1 MPRLKIPSVPFG
13 LCYHKDMRHDATA
26 QGNFREVF
34 PAVPAAKPAERQP
47 DAPVRPPLT
56 LLEAYLNLSE
66 ELFCEAGYDGFI
78 RWLNPAWERHLGF
91 RAEELLERPFVEFL
105 HPSDVRT
112 SRPFF
117 REIRRMRTGL
127 LTLEA
132 RFRCADGTYK
142 WFSWTLRQGRSPRL
156 FFALGREMT
165 EQKFL
170 EESLEQAQA
179 RMRFMQDIAESSIHP
194 FAAGDAKGRILSS
207 NRAFQELLGYT
218 EEELAGLTWKDL
230 TPARHHRLDSRRHEA
245 ARRTGKVQGYEK
257 ELIRKDGSLVPVS
270 IYIHAVAGDPNGVP
284 IHFAFIRDISDRKQ
298 AEERLRVEKAYW
310 ERLFQS
316 APDAIAIENFSDLRV
331 VNVNDRFCELFGYSR
346 EEAIGKKLN
355 DLVVPE
361 FLKEEGDRLD
371 RRAAEDWEAAP
382 IETVRCRKDGTLL
395 DVAIQSALIRD
406 GDNSLGFYTL
416 YRDTRQVKRAEKSL
430 EESREQLRRSL
441 ERMEKAWEQTIVAL
455 SNTVERKDPYTA
467 GHQRRVSELACAI
480 AARMGLPED
489 RIRGIRMAALVH
501 DIGKINIPTDILS
514 KPGLL
519 GDMERSLVRTHS
531 ESGYQ
536 ILKGIELP
544 WPLADIVYQHH
555 ERLDGSGYPQG
566 LKNGEILLDAQI
578 LAVADIVEA
587 ISWDRPYRPALG
599 VDTALVEI
607 QRLAGTALNQE
618 VVETCRALIS
628 EGTFSFGEAAE
639 APLAPTAPSPPQA
652 YLFQP
657 KDFAERL

>member
-1 MPRLKIPSVPFG
+1 M
-13 LCYHKDMRHDATA
+13 CYHNFMRHDATA
-26 QGNFREVF
+26 QGSLKEVL
-34 PAVPAAKPAERQP
+34 PSVPSAKPSERPP
-47 DAPVRPPLT
+47 DAPVRPPLS

-78 RWLNPAWERHLGF
+78 RWLNPAWERHLGY
-91 RAEELLERPFVEFL
+91 RAEDLMDRPFVEFL

-127 LTLEA
+127 LSLEA
-132 RFRCADGTYK
+132 RFRGADGTYK

-194 FAAGDAKGRILSS
+194 FAAGDGSGRILSC
-207 NRAFQELLGYT
+207 NKAFQDLLGYT
-218 EEELAGLTWKDL
+218 EEEIIGLTWKDL
-230 TPARHHRLDSRRHEA
+230 TPIRHHRLDTRRHEA

-270 IYIHAVAGDPNGVP
+270 IFIHAVAGDRDGVP

-316 APDAIAIENFSDLRV
+316 APDAIAIESFGDLKV
-331 VNVNDRFCELFGYSR
+331 VNVNDRFCEFFGYSR
-346 EEAIGKKLN
+346 EETLGKKLN

-361 FLKEEGDRLD
+361 SLKSEGERLD
-371 RRAAEDWEAAP
+371 LRAAEDWEAAP
-382 IETVRCRKDGTLL
+382 IETRRCRKDGTLV
-395 DVAIQSALIRD
+395 DVAIQSVLIRD
-406 GDNSLGFYTL
+406 GENSLGFYTL
-416 YRDTRQVKRAEKSL
+416 YRDTRQMKRAEASL
-430 EESREQLRRSL
+430 TESREQLRRSL
-441 ERMEKAWEQTIVAL
+441 ERMERAWEQTIVAL

-489 RIRGIRMAALVH
+489 RVRGIRMAALVH

-536 ILKGIELP
+536 ILRGIELP

-599 VDTALVEI
+599 VDRALTEI
-607 QRLAGTALNQE
+607 QALAGQALNQE

-628 EGTFSFGEAAE
+628 EGTFTFAE
-639 APLAPTAPSPPQA
+639 ATDTPLVPTHPCPPQA

-657 KDFAERL
+657 KDFAGTD

>member
-1 MPRLKIPSVPFG
+1 M
-13 LCYHKDMRHDATA
+13 CYHNFMRHDATA
-26 QGNFREVF
+26 QGSLKEVL
-34 PAVPAAKPAERQP
+34 PSVPSAKPAERPP
-47 DAPVRPPLT
+47 DAPVRPPLS

-78 RWLNPAWERHLGF
+78 RWLNPAWERHLGY
-91 RAEELLERPFVEFL
+91 RAEDLMDRPFVEFL

-127 LTLEA
+127 LSLEA
-132 RFRCADGTYK
+132 RFRGADGTYK

-194 FAAGDAKGRILSS
+194 FAAGDGSGRILSC
-207 NRAFQELLGYT
+207 NKAFQDLLGYT
-218 EEELAGLTWKDL
+218 EEEIIGLTWKDL
-230 TPARHHRLDSRRHEA
+230 TPIRHHRLDTRRHEA

-270 IYIHAVAGDPNGVP
+270 IFIHAVAGDRDGVP

-316 APDAIAIENFSDLRV
+316 APDAIAIESFGDLKV
-331 VNVNDRFCELFGYSR
+331 VNVNDRFCEFFGYSR
-346 EEAIGKKLN
+346 EETLGKKLN

-361 FLKEEGDRLD
+361 SLKGEGERLD
-371 RRAAEDWEAAP
+371 LRAAEDWEAAP
-382 IETVRCRKDGTLL
+382 IETRRCRKDGTLV
-395 DVAIQSALIRD
+395 DVAIQSVLIRD
-406 GDNSLGFYTL
+406 GENSLGFYTL
-416 YRDTRQVKRAEKSL
+416 YRDTRQMKRAEASL
-430 EESREQLRRSL
+430 TESREQLRRSL
-441 ERMEKAWEQTIVAL
+441 ERMERAWEQTIVAL

-489 RIRGIRMAALVH
+489 RVRGIRMAALVH

-536 ILKGIELP
+536 ILRGIELP

-599 VDTALVEI
+599 VDRALTEI
-607 QRLAGTALNQE
+607 QALAGQALNQE

-628 EGTFSFGEAAE
+628 EGTFTFAE
-639 APLAPTAPSPPQA
+639 ATDTPLVPTHPCPPQA

-657 KDFAERL
+657 KDFAGTD

>member
-1 MPRLKIPSVPFG
+1 
-13 LCYHKDMRHDATA
+13 MRHDATP
-26 QGNFREVF
+26 QGSLKEVLPTLPF
-34 PAVPAAKPAERQP
+34 AKPAERTA
-47 DAPVRPPLT
+47 DAPVRPPLS

-78 RWLNPAWERHLGF
+78 RWLNPAWERHLGYKG
-91 RAEELLERPFVEFL
+91 EDLVDRPFVEFL

-165 EQKFL
+165 EQKYL

-194 FAAGDAKGRILSS
+194 FAAGDAGGRILGS
-207 NRAFQELLGYT
+207 NKAFQDLLGYT
-218 EEELAGLTWKDL
+218 GTELEGLTWKDL
-230 TPARHHRLDSRRHEA
+230 TPVRHHRRDSRRHEA
-245 ARRTGKVQGYEK
+245 AHRTGKVQGYEK

-270 IYIHAVAGDPNGVP
+270 IFIHAVAGDRDGVP
-284 IHFAFIRDISDRKQ
+284 IHFAFVKDISDRKQ
-298 AEERLRVEKAYW
+298 AEELLRVEKAYW

-316 APDAIAIENFSDLRV
+316 APDAIAIERFGDLKV
-331 VNVNDRFCELFGYSR
+331 VNVNDRFCEFFGYSR
-346 EEAIGKKLN
+346 EEAVGKKLN

-361 FLKEEGDRLD
+361 TLQTEGDTLD
-371 RRAAEDWEAAP
+371 RRAAEEWDAAP
-382 IETVRCRKDGTLL
+382 VETVRSRKDGTLV
-395 DVAIQSALIRD
+395 DVSIQSALIRD
-406 GDNSLGFYTL
+406 GENSLGYYTL
-416 YRDTRQVKRAEKSL
+416 YRDTRQVKRAEASL
-430 EESREQLRRSL
+430 RESREQLKRSL
-441 ERMEKAWEQTIVAL
+441 ERMERAWEQTIVAL

-467 GHQRRVSELACAI
+467 GHQRRVSELASAI
-480 AARMGLPED
+480 ATRMGLVEE
-489 RIRGIRMAALVH
+489 RVRGIRMAALVH

-514 KPGLL
+514 KPGRL
-519 GDMERSLVRTHS
+519 GEMERSLVRTHS

-536 ILKGIELP
+536 ILKGIDLP

-555 ERLDGSGYPQG
+555 ERLDGSGYPLG

-599 VDTALVEI
+599 VDRALAEI
-607 QRLAGTALNQE
+607 QLLAGTALNQE
-618 VVETCRALIS
+618 VVDTCSTLVS
-628 EGTFSFGEAAE
+628 EGSFSFAE
-639 APLAPTAPSPPQA
+639 ASDAPLVAERKSPPQGF
-652 YLFQP
+652 LFP
-657 KDFAERL
+657 PRDFDNLD

>member
-1 MPRLKIPSVPFG
+1 M
-13 LCYHKDMRHDATA
+13 CYHKVMRHDATA
-26 QGNFREVF
+26 QGNLKEALA
-34 PAVPAAKPAERQP
+34 PMPSAQTPERP
-47 DAPVRPPLT
+47 FDAPVRPPLS

-91 RAEELLERPFVEFL
+91 RPEDLVDRPFVEFL
-105 HPSDVRT
+105 HPADVRT

-127 LTLEA
+127 LSLEA

-165 EQKFL
+165 EQKYL

-194 FAAGDAKGRILSS
+194 FAAGDARGRILGS
-207 NRAFQELLGYT
+207 NKAFQDLLGYT
-218 EEELAGLTWKDL
+218 EEELSGLTWKDL
-230 TPARHHRLDSRRHEA
+230 TPVRHHRRDSRRHEA

-270 IYIHAVAGDPNGVP
+270 IFIHAVAGDRDGVP
-284 IHFAFIRDISDRKQ
+284 IHFAFVRDISDRKQ
-298 AEERLRVEKAYW
+298 AEEHLRVEKAYW

-316 APDAIAIENFSDLRV
+316 APDAIAIENPVDLKL
-331 VNVNDRFCELFGYSR
+331 VNVNDRFCRFFGYSR
-346 EEAIGKKLN
+346 EEALGKRLN

-361 FLKEEGDRLD
+361 HLKEEGDQLD
-371 RRAAEDWEAAP
+371 RRAAGDWEGVSF
-382 IETVRCRKDGTLL
+382 ETVRCRKDGTLV
-395 DVAIQSALIRD
+395 DVAIQSVPILDGENAL
-406 GDNSLGFYTL
+406 GHYTL
-416 YRDTRQVKRAEKSL
+416 YRDTRQVKRAEERL
-430 EESREQLRRSL
+430 QESREELRRSL
-441 ERMEKAWEQTIVAL
+441 ERMERAWEQTIVAL

-467 GHQRRVSELACAI
+467 GHQRRVSELASAI
-480 AARMGLPED
+480 AARMGMPED
-489 RIRGIRMAALVH
+489 RVRGIRMAALVH

-514 KPGLL
+514 KPGRL

-536 ILKGIELP
+536 ILRGIDLP

-599 VDTALVEI
+599 VDEALAEI
-607 QRLAGTALNQE
+607 QRLAGTALNME
-618 VVETCRALIS
+618 AVETCRRLVT
-628 EGTFSFGEAAE
+628 EGSFSFMEASDE
-639 APLAPTAPSPPQA
+639 PLVPTYPGPPQG
-652 YLFQP
+652 YLFLP
-657 KDFAERL
+657 KEFPGLN

>member
-1 MPRLKIPSVPFG
+1 MKRGNIG
-13 LCYHKDMRHDATA
+13 LCYHNFMRHDAPA
-26 QGNFREVF
+26 QGTLKEVL
-34 PAVPAAKPAERQP
+34 PSVPSAKPAERRA
-47 DAPVRPPLT
+47 DAPVRPPLS

-78 RWLNPAWERHLGF
+78 RWLNPAWERHLGYQ
-91 RAEELLERPFVEFL
+91 AEDLMDRPFVEFL

-127 LTLEA
+127 LSLEA
-132 RFRCADGTYK
+132 RFRGADGTYK

-170 EESLEQAQA
+170 EESLEQVQA

-194 FAAGDAKGRILSS
+194 FAAGDGKGRILSC
-207 NRAFQELLGYT
+207 NKAFQSLLGYT
-218 EEELAGLTWKDL
+218 EDEIIGLTWKDL
-230 TPARHHRLDSRRHEA
+230 TPVRHHRLDSRRHEA
-245 ARRTGKVQGYEK
+245 AVRTGKVQGYEK

-270 IYIHAVAGDPNGVP
+270 IFIHAVAGDRDGVP
-284 IHFAFIRDISDRKQ
+284 IHFAFIRDISDRKR

-316 APDAIAIENFSDLRV
+316 APDAIAIENFGDLKV
-331 VNVNDRFCELFGYSR
+331 VNVNDRFCEFFGYTRDESVGR
-346 EEAIGKKLN
+346 RLN

-361 FLKEEGDRLD
+361 PMKTEGSALDRL
-371 RRAAEDWEAAP
+371 AIAEWEAP
-382 IETVRCRKDGTLL
+382 LETVRCRKDGTLL
-395 DVAIQSALIRD
+395 DVAIQSVLIRD
-406 GDNSLGFYTL
+406 GENSLGYYTL
-416 YRDTRQVKRAEKSL
+416 YRDTRQVKRAEESL
-430 EESREQLRRSL
+430 RESREELRRSL
-441 ERMEKAWEQTIVAL
+441 ERMERAWEQTIVAL

-467 GHQRRVSELACAI
+467 GHQRRVSELAVAI
-480 AARMGLPED
+480 AGRMGLPED
-489 RIRGIRMAALVH
+489 RLRGIRMSALVH

-514 KPGLL
+514 KPGRL
-519 GDMERSLVRTHS
+519 GDMERNLVRTHS
-531 ESGYQ
+531 ESGFQ

-599 VDTALVEI
+599 VDEALAEI

-618 VVETCRALIS
+618 VVETCRNLIC
-628 EGTFSFGEAAE
+628 EGSFSFSEATD
-639 APLAPTAPSPPQA
+639 APLSTVRQGPPQA

-657 KDFAERL
+657 KDFAELD

>member
-1 MPRLKIPSVPFG
+1 M
-13 LCYHKDMRHDATA
+13 CYHNFMRHDATA
-26 QGNFREVF
+26 QGSLKEVL
-34 PAVPAAKPAERQP
+34 PSVPSAKPAERPP
-47 DAPVRPPLT
+47 DAPVRPPLS

-78 RWLNPAWERHLGF
+78 RWLNPAWERHLGY
-91 RAEELLERPFVEFL
+91 RAEDLMDRPFVEFL

-127 LTLEA
+127 LSLEA
-132 RFRCADGTYK
+132 RFRGADGTYK

-194 FAAGDAKGRILSS
+194 FAAGDGSGRILSC
-207 NRAFQELLGYT
+207 NKAFQDLLGYT
-218 EEELAGLTWKDL
+218 EEEIIGLTWKDL
-230 TPARHHRLDSRRHEA
+230 TPIRHHRLDTRRHEA

-270 IYIHAVAGDPNGVP
+270 IFIHAVAGDRDGVP

-316 APDAIAIENFSDLRV
+316 APDAIAIESFGDLKV
-331 VNVNDRFCELFGYSR
+331 VNVNDRFCEFFGYSR
-346 EEAIGKKLN
+346 EETLGKKLN

-361 FLKEEGDRLD
+361 SLKSEGERLD
-371 RRAAEDWEAAP
+371 LRAAEDWEAAP
-382 IETVRCRKDGTLL
+382 IETRRCRKDGTLV
-395 DVAIQSALIRD
+395 DVAIQSVLIRD
-406 GDNSLGFYTL
+406 GENSLGFYTL
-416 YRDTRQVKRAEKSL
+416 YRDTRQMKRAEASL
-430 EESREQLRRSL
+430 TESREQLRRSL
-441 ERMEKAWEQTIVAL
+441 ERMERAWEQTIVAL

-489 RIRGIRMAALVH
+489 RVRGIRMAALVH

-536 ILKGIELP
+536 ILRGIELP

-599 VDTALVEI
+599 VDRALTEI
-607 QRLAGTALNQE
+607 QALAGQALNQE

-628 EGTFSFGEAAE
+628 EGTFTFAE
-639 APLAPTAPSPPQA
+639 ATDTPLVPTHPCPPQA

-657 KDFAERL
+657 KDFAGTD

>member
-1 MPRLKIPSVPFG
+1 
-13 LCYHKDMRHDATA
+13 LCYHNFMRHDATA
-26 QGNFREVF
+26 QGSLKEVL
-34 PAVPAAKPAERQP
+34 PSVPSAKPAERPP
-47 DAPVRPPLT
+47 DAPVRPPLS

-78 RWLNPAWERHLGF
+78 RWLNPAWERHLGY
-91 RAEELLERPFVEFL
+91 RAEDLMDRPFVEFL

-127 LTLEA
+127 LSLEA
-132 RFRCADGTYK
+132 RFRGADGTYK

-194 FAAGDAKGRILSS
+194 FAAGDGSGRILSC
-207 NRAFQELLGYT
+207 NKAFQDLLGYT
-218 EEELAGLTWKDL
+218 EEEIIGLTWKDL
-230 TPARHHRLDSRRHEA
+230 TPIRHHRLDTRRHEA

-270 IYIHAVAGDPNGVP
+270 IFIHAVAGDRDGVP

-316 APDAIAIENFSDLRV
+316 APDAIAIESFGDLKV
-331 VNVNDRFCELFGYSR
+331 VNVNDRFCEFFGYSR
-346 EEAIGKKLN
+346 EETLGKKLN

-361 FLKEEGDRLD
+361 SLKSEGERLD
-371 RRAAEDWEAAP
+371 LRAAEDWEAAP
-382 IETVRCRKDGTLL
+382 IETRRCRKDGTLV
-395 DVAIQSALIRD
+395 DVAIQSVLIRD
-406 GDNSLGFYTL
+406 GENSLGFYTL
-416 YRDTRQVKRAEKSL
+416 YRDTRQMKRAEASL
-430 EESREQLRRSL
+430 TESREQLRRSL
-441 ERMEKAWEQTIVAL
+441 ERMERAWEQTIVAL

-489 RIRGIRMAALVH
+489 RVRGIRMAALVH

-536 ILKGIELP
+536 ILRGIELP

-599 VDTALVEI
+599 VDRALTEI
-607 QRLAGTALNQE
+607 QALAGQALNQE

-628 EGTFSFGEAAE
+628 EGTFTFAE
-639 APLAPTAPSPPQA
+639 ATDTPLVPTHPCPPQA

-657 KDFAERL
+657 KDFAGTD

>member
-1 MPRLKIPSVPFG
+1 M
-13 LCYHKDMRHDATA
+13 CYHKSMRHDVTP
-26 QGNFREVF
+26 QGSLKEVL
-34 PAVPAAKPAERQP
+34 PTLPSEKPAERMP
-47 DAPVRPPLT
+47 DAPVRPPLN

-78 RWLNPAWERHLGF
+78 RWLNPAWERHLGYK
-91 RAEELLERPFVEFL
+91 ADDLVDRPFVEFL
-105 HPSDVRT
+105 HPADVRT

-179 RMRFMQDIAESSIHP
+179 RMRFMQDIATSSIHP
-194 FAAGDAKGRILSS
+194 FAAGDASGRILGS
-207 NRAFQELLGYT
+207 NRAFQDLLGYT

-230 TPARHHRLDSRRHEA
+230 TPVRHHRRDSRRHEA

-270 IYIHAVAGDPNGVP
+270 IFIHAVAGDRDGVP
-284 IHFAFIRDISDRKQ
+284 IHFAFVKDISDRKQ
-298 AEERLRVEKAYW
+298 AEELLRVEKAYW

-316 APDAIAIENFSDLRV
+316 APDAIAIERFGDLKV
-331 VNVNDRFCELFGYSR
+331 VNVNDRFCEFFGYSR
-346 EEAIGKKLN
+346 EETLGRRLN
-355 DLVVPE
+355 DLVVPGN
-361 FLKEEGDRLD
+361 LKTEGDTLD
-371 RRAAEDWEAAP
+371 RRAAEEWGADP
-382 IETVRCRKDGTLL
+382 VETVRCRKDGTLL

-406 GDNSLGFYTL
+406 GENSLGYYTL
-416 YRDTRQVKRAEKSL
+416 YRDTRQLK
-430 EESREQLRRSL
+430 RSL
-441 ERMEKAWEQTIVAL
+441 ERMERAWEQTIVAL

-467 GHQRRVSELACAI
+467 GHQRRVSELASAI
-480 AARMGLPED
+480 ATRMGLAED
-489 RIRGIRMAALVH
+489 RVRGIRMAALVH

-514 KPGLL
+514 KPGRL

-536 ILKGIELP
+536 ILKGIDLP
-544 WPLADIVYQHH
+544 WPLAEIVYQHH
-555 ERLDGSGYPQG
+555 ERLDGSGYPLG

-599 VDTALVEI
+599 VDRALAEI
-607 QRLAGTALNQE
+607 QLLAGTALNQE
-618 VVETCRALIS
+618 VVDTCSTLVS
-628 EGTFSFGEAAE
+628 EGSFSFAE
-639 APLAPTAPSPPQA
+639 ASDAPLVAERKGPPQGF
-652 YLFQP
+652 LFQP
-657 KDFAERL
+657 RDFSNLD

>member
-1 MPRLKIPSVPFG
+1 
-13 LCYHKDMRHDATA
+13 MRHDATA
-26 QGNFREVF
+26 QGNLKEALA
-34 PAVPAAKPAERQP
+34 PMPSAQTPERP
-47 DAPVRPPLT
+47 FDAPVRPPLS

-91 RAEELLERPFVEFL
+91 RPEDLVDRPFVEFL
-105 HPSDVRT
+105 HPADVRT

-127 LTLEA
+127 LSLEA

-165 EQKFL
+165 EQKYL

-194 FAAGDAKGRILSS
+194 FAAGDGKGRILSS
-207 NRAFQELLGYT
+207 NKAFQDLLGYT
-218 EEELAGLTWKDL
+218 GDELEELTWKDL
-230 TPARHHRLDSRRHEA
+230 TPARHHRRDSRRHEA

-270 IYIHAVAGDPNGVP
+270 IFIHAVAGDADGTP
-284 IHFAFIRDISDRKQ
+284 IHFAFVRDISDRKQ

-316 APDAIAIENFSDLRV
+316 APDAIAIENFGDLKL
-331 VNVNDRFCELFGYSR
+331 VNVNDRFCEFFGYER
-346 EEAIGKKLN
+346 EEVVGKRLN

-361 FLKEEGDRLD
+361 KLRTEGDALD
-371 RRAAEDWEAAP
+371 RRAIAEWDAP
-382 IETVRCRKDGTLL
+382 METVRCRKDGALL
-395 DVAIQSALIRD
+395 DVAIQSVLIRD
-406 GDNSLGFYTL
+406 GENSLGYYTL
-416 YRDTRQVKRAEKSL
+416 YRDTRQVKHAEASL
-430 EESREQLRRSL
+430 RESREQLKRSL
-441 ERMEKAWEQTIVAL
+441 ERMERAWEQTIIAL

-480 AARMGLPED
+480 AARMGLSED
-489 RIRGIRMAALVH
+489 RVRGIRMAALVH

-519 GDMERSLVRTHS
+519 GDMERNLVRTHS

-536 ILKGIELP
+536 ILKGIDLP

-555 ERLDGSGYPQG
+555 ERLDGSGYPLG

-578 LAVADIVEA
+578 LAVADVVEA

-599 VDTALVEI
+599 VDFALAEI
-607 QRLAGTALNQE
+607 QRLAGAALNQE
-618 VVETCRALIS
+618 VVEICRTLIT
-628 EGTFSFGEAAE
+628 EGTFSFSEASD
-639 APLAPTAPSPPQA
+639 APLVPACPGPPQGYLFPPQA
-652 YLFQP
+652 VSELG
-657 KDFAERL
+657 